1 MKPLINLEDIIE
13 FEEHEHGSF
22 IGKYADIGEKIGANQ
37 LGYNLTIVPPGKKS
51 CPFHNHHVNEEMF
64 LILEGNGLLRFGKEE
79 YKLMK
84 NDIIACPNGGRSVAH
99 QIINNSNTD
108 LKYLALSTNKNPEI
122 CEYPDSDKIISTVG
136 NYENLKLRHI
146 AKASESHNYYDDE
159 D

>member
-22 IGKYADIGEKIGANQ
+22 KGKYADIGEKIGANQ

-79 YKLMK
+79 YKLIK
-84 NDIIACPNGGRSVAH
+84 NDIIACPNGDRSVAH
-99 QIINNSNTD
+99 QIINNSNAD
-108 LKYLALSTNKNPEI
+108 LKYLALSTKTIHEI

-136 NYENLKLRHI
+136 NYENLKLRHV
-146 AKASESHNYYDDE
+146 AKASESHDYYDDE
-159 D
+159 K